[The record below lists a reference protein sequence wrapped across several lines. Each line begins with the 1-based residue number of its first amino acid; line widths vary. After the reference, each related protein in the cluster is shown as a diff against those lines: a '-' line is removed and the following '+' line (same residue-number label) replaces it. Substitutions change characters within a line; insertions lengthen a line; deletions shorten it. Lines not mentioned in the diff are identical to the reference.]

1 MLSLMVNWL
10 QLNVLVDFN
19 SQISSFIICLLRTV
33 TCLYKSKIKCDRS
46 VVYIITYIIYTC
58 IAYIYS
64 INPCTLFLMLMH
76 FIFQTSNFA
85 NPKHSAGNVKKSKK
99 KDSERTLLI
108 NHSDDED
115 I

>member
-1 MLSLMVNWL
+1 MLVTYSYMSIKKQGCELSV
-10 QLNVLVDFN
+10 
-19 SQISSFIICLLRTV
+19 IGLLSILSHT
-33 TCLYKSKIKCDRS
+33 LY
-46 VVYIITYIIYTC
+46 YTC

-85 NPKHSAGNVKKSKK
+85 NPKHSAVNVKKSKK